1 MSVPGVARILM
12 ALAAVAMVLLLVSWQ
27 RDSEG
32 CTDSV
37 KDVLFA
43 LRDDAPQ
50 RELDATI
57 EAVEDDCEGRAQRID
72 TGGVLLQQGEPE
84 RAARTFREAAD
95 REPESF
101 SAWAGLALALARDD
115 PDGAAE
121 AARRARALN
130 RYYRPPS

>member
-1 MSVPGVARILM
+1 MVVA
-12 ALAAVAMVLLLVSWQ
+12 ALAMALLLVSWQ
-27 RDSEG
+27 RDSEA

-43 LRDDAPQ
+43 LRDDVPGP
-50 RELDATI
+50 ELDATLA
-57 EAVEDDCEGRAQRID
+57 AVEDDCEGSAQLID
-72 TGGVLLQQGEPE
+72 TGGVLLQQGEPQ
-84 RAARTFREAAD
+84 RAARSFREAAD

-101 SAWAGLALALARDD
+101 SAWAGLALALGRDD

-130 RYYRPPS
+130 RFYRPPS